1 MERDATRGPSFAVL
15 LGAAWLL
22 VAVQLMAQF
31 WAQTGTTFPDTDDAM
46 RLVQVRTFLAG
57 QGWFDLN
64 IARLAPP
71 QGYESHW
78 SRLIDAGLAGLFLL
92 FRTFAAPAPAER
104 LMSALWPV
112 LWLIPTIG
120 AAAAIAW
127 RLAGRGAATVVLL
140 LAIFGLPGMGQ
151 FQPGRIDH
159 HNVQIALSVLAVAAA
174 VWSDRVAWAA
184 WACGAVTGLALAV
197 GLESLPILALCG
209 AALALHYLIDA
220 ATAPRLRAYGL
231 SLAAATAAAF
241 LVTVAPSHWTR
252 SVCDELAIN
261 SAAAVIVAGL
271 GIALASRRWVAQ
283 TARRRAPALSVAAGA
298 AAAVGLLLEPRCIG
312 GPFALMDPAIRA
324 LWLMNIAEMQSL
336 ATILRLMPLSGIA
349 QAAFPA
355 LALAATLAA
364 GLKLKRDPGYLVAAA
379 AFLLALAIMVEV
391 NKFYAYCLWLGIP
404 LVAVAALVA
413 FERLKLTG
421 LVPRFALALLITPTA
436 VTFGVMSI
444 ASAAG
449 AGEGL
454 DINPPERQACV
465 RMQNYAPLAKL
476 PVGLLVAD
484 QLEWGSYL
492 LAWTPHAVVAAA
504 YHRISDAIRQSSA
517 AFALPPEE
525 AHRVLLGLGVDYVLT
540 CGSQGPLGLTEAEKE
555 ASLWGHLRTG
565 DVPPW
570 LTRISD
576 LPEQPFAVYR
586 LQR

>member
-1 MERDATRGPSFAVL
+1 MAARGPSFGIL
-15 LGAAWLL
+15 LGLAWLL
-22 VAVQLMAQF
+22 VTLQLMAQF

-46 RLVQVRTFLAG
+46 RLVQVHGFLAG

-71 QGYESHW
+71 EGYESHW

-92 FRTFAAPAPAER
+92 FRTFATSALAER
-104 LMSALWPV
+104 LMSAMWPV

-127 RLAGRGAATVVLL
+127 RLAGRAAAYLVLL

-159 HNVQIALSVLAVAAA
+159 HNVQIALAVLAVAAT
-174 VWSDRVAWAA
+174 VWSDRVAWSA
-184 WACGAVTGLALAV
+184 WAAGGVTGLALAI
-197 GLESLPILALCG
+197 GLEGLPILALCG
-209 AALALHYLIDA
+209 AALALHYLFDGNA
-220 ATAPRLRAYGL
+220 APRVRAYGL

-241 LVTVAPSHWTR
+241 LVTVAPAHWTR

-261 SAAAVIVAGL
+261 SAAAVITAGL
-271 GIALASRRWVAQ
+271 GIALATLRWVAQ
-283 TARRRAPALSVAAGA
+283 TPWRRGVVLLAAGGA
-298 AAAVGLLLEPRCIG
+298 AAGSGLLLEPRCIG
-312 GPFALMDPAIRA
+312 GPFAMMDPSIRA

-336 ATILRLMPLSGIA
+336 ATLMRLMPLSGIA

-355 LALAATLAA
+355 LALAATLVAA
-364 GLKLKRDPGYLVAAA
+364 RELRRDPGYLIAAA

-404 LVAVAALVA
+404 LVAVAALVV
-413 FERLKLTG
+413 FDRFKLTG
-421 LVPRFALALLITPTA
+421 LVPRFLLALLITPTA

-449 AGEGL
+449 TSAGL
-454 DINPPERQACV
+454 NINPPERQACV

-476 PVGLLVAD
+476 PVGLMVAD

-492 LAWTPHAVVAAA
+492 LAWTPHEVVAAA
-504 YHRISDAIRQSSA
+504 YHRISDAIRKSNA
-517 AFALPPEE
+517 VFTLPPEE
-525 AHRVLLGLGVDYVLT
+525 AHGVLLDLGVDYVVT
-540 CGSQGPLGLTEAEKE
+540 CGSQGPLGLSPAEKE
-555 ASLWGHLRTG
+555 ASLWGHLQAG
-565 DVPPW
+565 DVPSW
-570 LTRISD
+570 LARARD